1 MALAMHTPILP
12 ERGFA
17 NSATDELL
25 KRSNQLLLQLPSGL
39 LTLSLGLPLS
49 VLAAL
54 PGGAMMSYWSPA
66 TAFERSGRPM
76 LRIEKES
83 DGHIMSLRL
92 SGRIQSANIG
102 NIQAQVDDDSVR
114 ILLDL
119 GEVTLVDVE
128 VVRSLSDCENDFAS
142 EPKAHRRRF
151 RIEPDSFVYV
161 RTIEQGDVGTGSR
174 ISCSPRSH
182 SKKYAPVW

>member
-17 NSATDELL
+17 NSATDDELL

-128 VVRSLSDCENDFAS
+128 VVRFLSDCEN
-142 EPKAHRRRF
+142 EGVVLVHCP
-151 RIEPDSFVYV
+151 PYV
-161 RTIEQGDVGTGSR
+161 REWILRQRAEGAQSQVSDST
-174 ISCSPRSH
+174 
-182 SKKYAPVW
+182 